1 MNLNEENVDERHI
14 ELENAVIGKL
24 LDGDDPVLEAL
35 RQQFELS
42 RVAKRMF
49 SGFGFITDF
58 IVPQDIPPVEAKS
71 LFFLSDVTADLNG
84 QPEAAG
90 FHIQVKNGRMKLLEG
105 FTYNDPWPMQLFSFD
120 VTYKYPPALA
130 QAHPDRDRNE
140 RLLDWVRD
148 QWQKS

>member
-1 MNLNEENVDERHI
+1 MNLDEQNVDERHI

-24 LDGDDPVLEAL
+24 LDGDDPVLQGL

-58 IVPQDIPPVEAKS
+58 IVPQDVPPVEAKS
-71 LFFLSDVTADLNG
+71 LFFLSDVVADLNG
-84 QPEAAG
+84 QDEAAG

-105 FTYNDPWPMQLFSFD
+105 FTYNDPWPMQLISFD
-120 VTYKYPPALA
+120 VGYKYPAALA
-130 QAHPDRDRNE
+130 AAHPNRARNE
-140 RLLDWVRD
+140 RLSDWVRG